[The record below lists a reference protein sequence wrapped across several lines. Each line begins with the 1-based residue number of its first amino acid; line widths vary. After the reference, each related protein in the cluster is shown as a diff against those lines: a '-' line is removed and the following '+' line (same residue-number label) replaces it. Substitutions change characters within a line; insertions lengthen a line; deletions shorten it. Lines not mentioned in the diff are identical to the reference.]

1 MAEAAVDHGAPARR
15 IAAGLI
21 AAQGLVLIGL
31 GIFLVVRGFGHD
43 ASSRGRAETGG
54 VIAALAGGVLI
65 MLARAV
71 LARRPWAR
79 SPTLVCE
86 FLVLPVSYGLLQGHR
101 YGYGLPLAVS
111 ALAAMVLLVVERV
124 RGDARP
130 PDDSR

>member
-1 MAEAAVDHGAPARR
+1 MRSQSHPRASSVPGPPAGRSRRDDAASTSTSTGGADVAEAAVDHGAPARR

-79 SPTLVCE
+79 SPT
-86 FLVLPVSYGLLQGHR
+86 R
-101 YGYGLPLAVS
+101 
-111 ALAAMVLLVVERV
+111 
-124 RGDARP
+124 
-130 PDDSR
+130 